1 MLICEKCNKLYE
13 DDELPKHVEH
23 HPYGNGTADEVVE
36 DYECSCGG
44 EIEEAVACD
53 RCGEWYPITSDDLF
67 GNAYTICRKCYDDM
81 YSSEKIVKIAKKQNL
96 KSTVEI
102 NEVLAYAFPPD
113 EIERILYKE
122 LHLAMAKYYYLDYI
136 HTNIMAWASE
146 DMNNTVDELFDL
158 EKEKENDNLSK

>member
-1 MLICEKCNKLYE
+1 MFICEKCNKLYE
-13 DDELPKHVEH
+13 EDELPKHIEH

-96 KSTVEI
+96 KSAVEI
-102 NEVLAYAFPPD
+102 NELLAYIYAPD
-113 EIERILYKE
+113 EIERILFAE
-122 LHLAMAKYYYLDYI
+122 LKRDFRVVPELCEPERESIWEYANDDV
-136 HTNIMAWASE
+136 N
-146 DMNNTVDELFDL
+146 DTVDELFDL
-158 EKEKENDNLSK
+158 EKEKEK